1 MTPEIHSVWKR
12 IKGSFLNTLQPPR
25 SVGSR
30 GLRHRWRRT
39 KELERVEFVFGQ
51 KVETGYRLRF
61 RLYSVRL
68 TFWVD
73 LEGCLKLWQ
82 RVVMIC
88 VICSLNS
95 RLPGLAKPVR
105 FFIWIFVGFFIWIFS
120 GVIWIIPG
128 FLHIFSMKFK
138 LESWIFQK
146 SETPQVKMIFFSGGL
161 LSGWAPSC
169 QPWQYPVEWW
179 NITRTTTIIGCA
191 YWHCERHRLDK
202 RLQEGRGSVDLQVW
216 ENWTGSFARRMA
228 GNDPYD
234 SGLN

>member
-1 MTPEIHSVWKR
+1 MTTKIHSVWKR
-12 IKGSFLNTLQPPR
+12 IKGSFLNRLQPPR

-30 GLRHRWRRT
+30 GKPGCQPLRHRWRRT
-39 KELERVEFVFGQ
+39 KELERVEFVFGHE
-51 KVETGYRLRF
+51 VETGYRLRF

-120 GVIWIIPG
+120 RVFYLDYSWVFTYFFYEKIGILDISKVRNPPG
-128 FLHIFSMKFK
+128 
-138 LESWIFQK
+138 
-146 SETPQVKMIFFSGGL
+146 
-161 LSGWAPSC
+161 
-169 QPWQYPVEWW
+169 
-179 NITRTTTIIGCA
+179 
-191 YWHCERHRLDK
+191 
-202 RLQEGRGSVDLQVW
+202 
-216 ENWTGSFARRMA
+216 
-228 GNDPYD
+228 
-234 SGLN
+234 